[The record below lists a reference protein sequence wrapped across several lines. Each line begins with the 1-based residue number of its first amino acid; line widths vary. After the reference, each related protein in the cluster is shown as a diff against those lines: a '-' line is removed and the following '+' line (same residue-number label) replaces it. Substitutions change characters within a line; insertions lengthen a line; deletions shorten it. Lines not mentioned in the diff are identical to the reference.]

1 MTARAVVLRVGAA
14 LVQVAVAA
22 IAVFVLTALLPGDTA
37 VVVLGEHADQ
47 QQLAALRAQLGLDD
61 PLEQRFLNWVT
72 GLLRGDLGVSLLTG
86 APVAEEIGR
95 GLATTVL
102 LAGATLLVL
111 LPVAFATG
119 VYCGLREDSRVA
131 WAVNSL
137 LLLLNAI
144 PEFVLG
150 LLLIGAVSV
159 RAGWLP
165 ATAAGLSGWSLLSEP
180 AVLVLPVLVLAA
192 KQVCGLA
199 RQVRIGVIEANSA
212 EYADHVRLLGLSE
225 PVVVLRHV
233 LPGGIRPALQQ
244 LARTVDGLLGGVV
257 VVEALFAF
265 PGVGS
270 GFVEA
275 VKARDLPLVQGYAL
289 LFAVTTVVLSL
300 VADLLTARLVPQAE
314 AAR

>member
-1 MTARAVVLRVGAA
+1 RPARVTAGAFRGDLLLRHQRRGSGRAHPHGGFASGVLPAAAAAQRHGQRQLHPLPLRGVRRAAGQGPGHGRSAAAGQVAGGSAAVGARSQRPGGVGVQRLERGGQQRTDRAASSSTEPAGLAADRRSRVRMTARAVVLRVGAA

-86 APVAEEIGR
+86 APVAEGIGR

-102 LAGATLLVL
+102 VAGATLLVL

-180 AVLVLPVLVLAA
+180 AVLV
-192 KQVCGLA
+192 
-199 RQVRIGVIEANSA
+199 
-212 EYADHVRLLGLSE
+212 
-225 PVVVLRHV
+225 
-233 LPGGIRPALQQ
+233 
-244 LARTVDGLLGGVV
+244 
-257 VVEALFAF
+257 
-265 PGVGS
+265 
-270 GFVEA
+270 
-275 VKARDLPLVQGYAL
+275 
-289 LFAVTTVVLSL
+289 
-300 VADLLTARLVPQAE
+300 
-314 AAR
+314 